1 MATGW
6 LLDADLAAIPI
17 PPLIQRVR
25 SVVSHIVYTE
35 RIATAS
41 ATTGANA
48 DSDNTLYGPDGQRT
62 LLRPAL
68 RALRGELRNK
78 ALAYACLISRLNY
91 QREAARDPASAGV
104 LNMRADLCEWLAKV
118 AVDAHRRS
126 LTDLVDVLTFDFSP
140 RQGVRRPST
149 GIRHNRSRSR
159 PISSVSTSASSPIS
173 NQGFATGINAAP
185 RQYAGHY
192 GATEHRHSTVSWND
206 TLIKNVNDSNRLLQP
221 LDNSNSNN
229 NSNSRNT
236 DSYHHHHHRHQP
248 VESVAMMK
256 PTLSAPGY
264 LSTGNQ
270 SYQPS
275 NLDEERYYDYTF
287 TREQSEEGDPTNET
301 SIEDD
306 EGRASALEIAVLCG
320 ARRFCASP
328 AVQRIVDRIWR
339 GDVVFYANLIDDDS
353 AVPGNGNYA
362 SMTRARSAI
371 NVRRSRPQ
379 GFREVFRVS
388 RMRVPR
394 YQHLMHICIYL
405 IFMCVYAYVLL
416 ENSPTFTGYEAVLG
430 ILAAGYVFDELTQI
444 SKCGFSFYVQHLW
457 NPIDTLTHLNL
468 LVFAGLRIHVL
479 WYAQSQWSA
488 PTYGLLACN
497 ATLLWPRLLGV
508 FDRYRWAG
516 RRVVILRRLI
526 RRVLVAATPVPF
538 ILIGFTH
545 AFYALSNGRA
555 APYEIIWMLLRAATG
570 SPEIGFTQATVYH
583 PQIGPWLML
592 IYLMISVGSCL
603 SVLLAVSVHAY
614 AESSP
619 WSDIEYRFRYTVRV
633 LEHVK
638 SEALFP
644 FVPPFNLLHIP
655 LFFIELVLSPRYFVQ
670 LNRLLLRVLF
680 CPILIIIYIYERVW
694 RRRWTAFG
702 GSIYGGGVGGSGY
715 DDWIVMTDETAGRLP
730 PGADINQTVNG
741 YATHDLNG
749 DGMHEQFHQLTS
761 QMQSL
766 QKYCQQLE
774 HKMDGLIGQL
784 EGRNRQ

>member
-78 ALAYACLISRLNY
+78 ALAYACLINRLNY

-118 AVDAHRRS
+118 AVEAHRRS

-140 RQGVRRPST
+140 RQGVRRPHT
-149 GIRHNRSRSR
+149 GIRHNRSKSR
-159 PISSVSTSASSPIS
+159 LISSVGTSACSSTSNRGFVTGAS
-173 NQGFATGINAAP
+173 AAP
-185 RQYAGHY
+185 RQYADHY
-192 GATEHRHSTVSWND
+192 GKTEHRYSAVSRND
-206 TLIKNVNDSNRLLQP
+206 TTINNIHDSSRSLQP
-221 LDNSNSNN
+221 LDKNTTNN
-229 NSNSRNT
+229 NTENY
-236 DSYHHHHHRHQP
+236 SYNRHQP
-248 VESVAMMK
+248 VESVTMMK
-256 PTLSAPGY
+256 PTLSAPEY
-264 LSTGNQ
+264 LCIGNQ

-275 NLDEERYYDYTF
+275 SPDEERFYDYTF
-287 TREQSEEGDPTNET
+287 AREQSEEGGSANELN
-301 SIEDD
+301 IEDD
-306 EGRASALEIAVLCG
+306 EGRAFALELAVLCG
-320 ARRFCASP
+320 ARRFCAGP

-339 GDVVFYANLIDDDS
+339 GDVVFYANIIDDDS
-353 AVPGNGNYA
+353 AVPGSSNYA

-394 YQHLMHICIYL
+394 YQHIMHICIYL
-405 IFMCVYAYVLL
+405 IFMCIYAYVLL
-416 ENSPTFTGYEAVLG
+416 ENSPTFTVYEAILD
-430 ILAAGYVFDELTQI
+430 ILAAGYIFDELTQI
-444 SKCGFSFYVQHLW
+444 SKSGFDFYVQHLW

-468 LVFAGLRIHVL
+468 LIFAGLRTHIL
-479 WYAQSQWSA
+479 WYAQTQWSA

-497 ATLLWPRLLGV
+497 AILLWPRLLGV

-538 ILIGFTH
+538 ILVGFTH

-555 APYEIIWMLLRAATG
+555 APHNIIWMLLRAATG
-570 SPEIGFTQATVYH
+570 SPEIGFTQATIYH

-592 IYLMISVGSCL
+592 IYLIVSVGSCL

-655 LFFIELVLSPRYFVQ
+655 LFLIELILPPRYFIQ
-670 LNRLLLRVLF
+670 INRFLLRVTF

-702 GSIYGGGVGGSGY
+702 GSVYGGGVGGSGY

-730 PGADINQTVNG
+730 PNDTGQTTNG
-741 YATHDLNG
+741 YATPDINS
-749 DGMHEQFHQLTS
+749 DSMHEQFQQLTS

-766 QKYCQQLE
+766 QNYCQQLE
-774 HKMDGLIGQL
+774 HKMDSLIGQL
-784 EGRNRQ
+784 DSKKHHNALYT